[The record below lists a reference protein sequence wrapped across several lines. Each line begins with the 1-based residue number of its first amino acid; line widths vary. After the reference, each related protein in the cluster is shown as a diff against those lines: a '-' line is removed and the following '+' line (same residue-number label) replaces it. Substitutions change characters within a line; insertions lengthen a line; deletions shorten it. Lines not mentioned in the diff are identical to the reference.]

1 MRLLNHFILDI
12 SNWLDKPGFLHIQD
26 VYSYAIEYARGIEGN
41 NSVTVLMESKG
52 LTVQEAMDHVA
63 LIYKDFGEIL
73 TDSRSRIRSFGPEV
87 DKAVQTYIMG
97 MEQWVI
103 GNLEWSLDTGRFFG
117 KEVRETRMVELKP
130 HKSVV

>member
-1 MRLLNHFILDI
+1 
-12 SNWLDKPGFLHIQD
+12 
-26 VYSYAIEYARGIEGN
+26 
-41 NSVTVLMESKG
+41 MESKG
-52 LTVQEAMDHVA
+52 LTVQEAIDHVA
-63 LIYKDFGEIL
+63 LIYKDCGEIL